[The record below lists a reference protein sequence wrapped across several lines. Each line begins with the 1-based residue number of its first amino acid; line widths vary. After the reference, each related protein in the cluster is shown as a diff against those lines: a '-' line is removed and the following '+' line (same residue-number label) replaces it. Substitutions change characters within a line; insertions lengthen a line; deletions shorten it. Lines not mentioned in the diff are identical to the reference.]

1 MERALAYS
9 EVYEIL
15 NLIEKEYKEIK
26 YLLNYC
32 K

>member
-15 NLIEKEYKEIK
+15 NLIEKNVPKCIK
-26 YLLNYC
+26 LPYVSS
-32 K
+32 